1 MKKIVKRYRL
11 RKEVKETI
19 LSFLIVFG
27 LIAFM
32 IGMMLLISIIERA
45 RF

>member
-11 RKEVKETI
+11 KKEVKKTI
-19 LSFLIVFG
+19 LAFLIVFG

-32 IGMMLLISIIERA
+32 IGMMLLISIVERA
-45 RF
+45 SF